1 MRIIAALLSGV
12 LMSASLLAEEIATFG
27 GGCFWCIEA
36 AYDEK
41 PGVISA
47 ISGYMGGDVK
57 NPTYE
62 QIGTGKTGHREVVQV
77 TFDPNKTTYEKLLN
91 IYWENIDPTQ
101 PDGQFADRGPQYKT
115 AIFYHTES
123 QKDAAL
129 KSKKDLE
136 DSKKFDKPILVE
148 ILPAKEFYIAEKY
161 HQNYHKE
168 NKAHYEMYK
177 IGSGRADFIKKNWSK

>member
-1 MRIIAALLSGV
+1 
-12 LMSASLLAEEIATFG
+12 MSASALAEEIATFG

-47 ISGYMGGDVK
+47 VSGYMGGDVK

-77 TFDPNKTTYEKLLN
+77 TFDTSKTSYEKLLN

-101 PDGQFADRGPQYKT
+101 PDGQFADRGPQYRT
-115 AIFYHTES
+115 AIFYHSEE

-168 NKAHYEMYK
+168 NAAHYEQYK
-177 IGSGRADFIKKNWSK
+177 VGSGRAGFIKKVWGK